1 MSKKS
6 AVVSRNQ
13 AFTRFLPGAIET
25 IDGETVKVSFHE
37 LKADEFDNQTR
48 QYLRYQLRSAIEH
61 WQYRD
66 AVFNAFLA
74 DPDSKAFQFVT
85 SVRVVANALATVEC
99 KQCSAVINLKKEH
112 NRDKHCPRCHSGL
125 RVLPFVEVHSC
136 GRDSLVRIPSCG
148 KGHGDRYIKLERH
161 AQQRWVCG
169 EDNCD
174 WSQPAFTIECGPD
187 CYFRLLNVQIDK
199 KKRRKSQI
207 LVGSNS
213 AFRTHN
219 IDILNPPQGDV
230 VRLFKSYSE
239 FVPTLF
245 VADYLGIQSV
255 DFRDLEPVFQTL
267 NELREQAKAPQP
279 PQSSLED
286 MLASMGLSAEQQKAI
301 LEKTTAQAPGQMQ
314 TARRLTALKAAFERA
329 QELVPELEHTETMP
343 YHLVK
348 QVQDLRLAVNLPNTS
363 TLPSL
368 IGRLGDRKGASGLSA
383 LELKA
388 VRDALPRYG
397 LEDIALVSNFPIV
410 SCAYGFTRGPGFSND
425 DRVLNAFPKCASVA
439 GGNVNRTPFYVLST
453 PTEALVV
460 RIAPIA
466 MMRYLSANGFIS
478 EQDIPDEDAGRRA
491 WILRQFMGEDRKTN
505 PVAYAI
511 FAAVHSYAHRMIENV
526 ALESCFS
533 TTSLSEMVMPAS
545 LSFAIYVNQR
555 SEFNIGG
562 LSSFVEQRLNR
573 ALAAIV
579 QAVPCMFDPI
589 CTMKDGG
596 ACNGCLFL
604 PEVSCREFNEGL
616 TRGVLHGG
624 DITAQH
630 EVGKVLGAKHLSGFF
645 DVCARELAVP

>member
-1 MSKKS
+1 MSKDS

-25 IDGETVKVSFHE
+25 IDGETVKVSRHA
-37 LKADEFDNQTR
+37 LRADEFDNQTR
-48 QYLRYQLRSAIEH
+48 QYLRHQLRSAIEH
-61 WQYRD
+61 WPYRD
-66 AVFNAFLA
+66 AVFKAFIA
-74 DPDSKAFQFVT
+74 DPDDKGFQFVT
-85 SVRVVANALATVEC
+85 SVEVIANTLATVEC
-99 KQCSAVINLKKEH
+99 KQCKAVFSLKKE
-112 NRDKHCPRCHSGL
+112 RLADKRCPRCHSGL
-125 RVLPFVEVHSC
+125 RVLPFIEVHSC
-136 GRDSLVRIPSCG
+136 GEDSLVRVPQCG

-174 WSQPAFTIECGPD
+174 WAQSAFTTECGPN
-187 CYFRLLNVQIDK
+187 CYFKMLGVVIDR

-213 AFRTHN
+213 AFRSHS

-245 VADYLGIQSV
+245 IADYLGIQHV
-255 DFRDLEPVFQTL
+255 DFKDLEPVFQML
-267 NELREQAKAPQP
+267 NEIREQAKAPQP
-279 PQSSLED
+279 SGPSLEE
-286 MLASMGLSAEQQKAI
+286 MLASMGLSADQQKAI
-301 LEKTTAQAPGQMQ
+301 LEKTAHAPGQMH
-314 TARRLTALKAAFERA
+314 TAKRLAALKAGFERT
-329 QELVPELEHTETMP
+329 QDIVPELAQPESMP

-348 QVQDLRLAVNLPNTS
+348 QVQDLRLAVNLPNS
-363 TLPSL
+363 ATLSDL
-368 IGRLGDRKGASGLSA
+368 IARLSGRKGPAGLSA
-383 LELKA
+383 LELKD
-388 VRDALPRYG
+388 VRDSLSRYG

-410 SCAYGFTRGPGFSND
+410 SCAYGFTRGPGYSND
-425 DRVLNAFPKCASVA
+425 DRVLNAFPKCPPVA

-466 MMRYLSANGFIS
+466 MMRYLAANDFIS
-478 EQDIPDEDAGRRA
+478 ESEIPDDDAGRRA
-491 WILRQFMGEDRKTN
+491 WILRKFMVEDRKTN

-511 FAAVHSYAHRMIENV
+511 FTAVHSYAHRMIENV

-545 LSFAIYVNQR
+545 LSFAVYVNQR

-562 LSSFVEQRLNR
+562 LSSFVEQRLSR

-579 QAVPCMFDPI
+579 QSIPCMFDPI

-604 PEVSCREFNEGL
+604 PEVTCREFNDGL
-616 TRGVLHGG
+616 TRSALHGG
-624 DITAQH
+624 DVTAQH
-630 EVGKVLGAKHLSGFF
+630 EIGKILGARHLVGFF
-645 DVCARELAVP
+645 EVCARAPVSP